1 MRFAIGL
8 AVLIAI
14 TVAIVSTGGVLI
26 VLLILIAGSAGLS
39 HGGQEGRANH
49 DLCRH
54 EKSRSA
60 WGSSGKRRT
69 LPLAV
74 HALRADA

>member
-60 WGSSGKRRT
+60 WGRRT

-74 HALRADA
+74 HALAGVDA